1 MCHTIN
7 RRQGLALGRHQG
19 HTIDMTKTDE
29 RVLHFFV
36 SGALLV
42 GSAACSKSNSEE
54 TINDGPMDENPV
66 EKNVN
71 VLPKE
76 SPDTVRVPV
85 GIPDRVNTNHI
96 GPNGENLNRQGGH
109 PAPPVAMPKDSV
121 EEDRVNTNHIDPN
134 SVNATPPVPA
144 KEPVIHKTNTGR
156 QVEPVPPKARP
167 QRPDRTN
174 TNRQI
179 EPGPPP
185 VTKP

>member
-1 MCHTIN
+1 M
-7 RRQGLALGRHQG
+7 A
-19 HTIDMTKTDE
+19 KTDE
-29 RVLHFFV
+29 RVLRFFV
-36 SGALLV
+36 SGALLA

-54 TINDGPMDENPV
+54 TLNEGPVEEVHVNEGPMDEKPV

-109 PAPPVAMPKDSV
+109 PAPPVTMPKNPV

-134 SVNATPPVPA
+134 SVNAKPPVPA
-144 KEPVIHKTNTGR
+144 NEPVIHKTNTGR